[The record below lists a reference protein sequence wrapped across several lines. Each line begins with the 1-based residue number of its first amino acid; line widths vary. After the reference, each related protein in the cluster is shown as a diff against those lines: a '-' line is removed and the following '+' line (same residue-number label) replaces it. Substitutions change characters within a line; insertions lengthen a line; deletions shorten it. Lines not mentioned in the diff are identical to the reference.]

1 MADGFES
8 ARSEAYFYGGMKD
21 RPTPRRIR
29 RIEKTDKV
37 PSTEKREE
45 QNEKTPLR
53 NG

>member
-21 RPTPRRIR
+21 RPAPRRIR
-29 RIEKTDKV
+29 RIEKDEA
-37 PSTEKREE
+37 PCTEKREE
-45 QNEKTPLR
+45 QNEKTPPR

>member
-8 ARSEAYFYGGMKD
+8 DRTEAYFYGGMKD

-29 RIEKTDKV
+29 RIEKDKA
-37 PSTEKREE
+37 PCTEKREE
-45 QNEKTPLR
+45 QNEKTPPR

>member
-21 RPTPRRIR
+21 RPAPRRIR
-29 RIEKTDKV
+29 KDEA
-37 PSTEKREE
+37 PCTEKREE